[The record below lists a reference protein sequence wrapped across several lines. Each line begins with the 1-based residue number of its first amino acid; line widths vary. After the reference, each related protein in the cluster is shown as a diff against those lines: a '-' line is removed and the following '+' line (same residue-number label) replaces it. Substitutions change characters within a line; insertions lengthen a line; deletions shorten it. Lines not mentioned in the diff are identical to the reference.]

1 MGSPITPELVYH
13 LKTVSDPCLSPDG
26 SKLAFTYTWVDPER
40 LESCSRLML
49 LPLGPTETAE
59 AAGAAEA
66 LDFTQGRRDGLP
78 KFAPDGQTIAFLRA
92 DDSGQRQIWLISV
105 GGGEARQLTRSA
117 GNIIDFAWSPDARQ
131 LVYSANVTPDAPNP
145 NASDASAPHADIP
158 GLPQVSVV
166 RRIRYRYDGLGW
178 RGDAHFHLFTVNAVN
193 AVDPANPPNPVD
205 PSGAAGETSETVNT
219 GNAPLQITDGD
230 WDDVLP
236 VWSPD
241 GQRIAFVSGRR
252 DDRDTRAL
260 TEAYVV
266 PAAGGDPQR
275 WSEGLESADALAW
288 SPDGERLLAAGS
300 ESPKGLGLWQSMLYI
315 LEPGRPPRR
324 LTDDSVRPCLGMPAI
339 SPTPELRWYGDGDED
354 QGNGNGNSN
363 RNRILFLG
371 ESRGESYVWAVSPE
385 GGPMQRLSAGGAQ
398 SAALALDAQ
407 GQTAVIVANSP
418 DSPGDLYRI
427 NLASQSGEQLTN
439 YNREYLLEHPPA
451 RLEKFSIHRDGPG
464 GPDGIDGGL
473 DGGLDIECR
482 LYFPP
487 DFDPAQS
494 YPLALEIHGGPNG
507 AFYDSFVPV
516 QQVLATNGYLTLA
529 VNPRGSSTYG
539 EDFMTAVLE
548 DWGGEDYLDLMA
560 AVDAVTARPYVDETR
575 LGVHGYSYGG
585 YMTSW
590 IVGHTP
596 RFRAAVV
603 GAPCIDLVSM
613 YGTSDIGV
621 SFGEAQWGG
630 SPADAFQEMVRR
642 SPLTYASAVT
652 TPVLLL
658 HGEADARCPIAQS
671 EAYFVQL
678 KRLGKEVEL
687 VRFPGC
693 SHSLPRQGHPK
704 LREEYLA
711 RTLDWFNRRLG

>member
-1 MGSPITPELVYH
+1 MGSPITPDLVYH
-13 LKTVSDPCLSPDG
+13 LKTVSEPCLSPDG
-26 SKLAFTYTWVDPER
+26 SKLAFTYSWVDPQR

-49 LPLGPTETAE
+49 LPLGHTEAAEASE
-59 AAGAAEA
+59 AAGGAEA
-66 LDFTQGRRDGLP
+66 LDFTQGRQDGMP
-78 KFAPDGQTIAFLRA
+78 KFSPDGQTIAFLRA
-92 DDSGQRQIWLISV
+92 DDTGQRQIWLISV
-105 GGGEARQLTRSA
+105 SGGEARQLTRSA
-117 GNIIDFAWSPDARQ
+117 GNIIDFAWSPDSRQ

-145 NASDASAPHADIP
+145 NASDASARHSDIP

-193 AVDPANPPNPVD
+193 AVDLANPANRAD
-205 PSGAAGETSETVNT
+205 PSGTADETSETSETVNR

-230 WDDVLP
+230 WDDALP

-266 PAAGGDPQR
+266 PATGGDPQR

-324 LTDDSVRPCLGMPAI
+324 LTDDSIRPCLGIPAV
-339 SPTPELRWYGDGDED
+339 SPTPELRWYGDEGRGD
-354 QGNGNGNSN
+354 GYG
-363 RNRILFLG
+363 NRILFLG

-385 GGPMQRLSAGGAQ
+385 GGPIQRLSAGGAQ
-398 SAALALDAQ
+398 SAALALDAG

-427 NLASQSGEQLTN
+427 NLATQSGEQLTD
-439 YNREYLLEHPPA
+439 YNREYLNEHPPA
-451 RLEKFSIHRDGPG
+451 RLEKFSIRRDGPG

-473 DGGLDIECR
+473 EIECR

-487 DFDPAQS
+487 DFDPARR

-539 EDFMTAVLE
+539 QDFMT
-548 DWGGEDYLDLMA
+548 
-560 AVDAVTARPYVDETR
+560 
-575 LGVHGYSYGG
+575 
-585 YMTSW
+585 
-590 IVGHTP
+590 
-596 RFRAAVV
+596 
-603 GAPCIDLVSM
+603 
-613 YGTSDIGV
+613 
-621 SFGEAQWGG
+621 GG
-630 SPADAFQEMVRR
+630 SWRTGA
-642 SPLTYASAVT
+642 
-652 TPVLLL
+652 
-658 HGEADARCPIAQS
+658 ARI
-671 EAYFVQL
+671 
-678 KRLGKEVEL
+678 
-687 VRFPGC
+687 
-693 SHSLPRQGHPK
+693 
-704 LREEYLA
+704 
-711 RTLDWFNRRLG
+711 TWT

>member
-1 MGSPITPELVYH
+1 MGSPITPALVYH
-13 LKTVSDPCLSPDG
+13 LKTVSEPCLSPDG
-26 SKLAFTYTWVDPER
+26 SKLAFTYSWVDPER

-59 AAGAAEA
+59 AEKAAGGAEA

-78 KFAPDGQTIAFLRA
+78 KFSQDGQTIAFLRA
-92 DDSGQRQIWLISV
+92 DDSGQRQIWLIRV

-117 GNIIDFAWSPDARQ
+117 GNIIDFAWSPDSRQ

-178 RGDAHFHLFTVNAVN
+178 RGDAHFHLFTVNAV
-193 AVDPANPPNPVD
+193 D
-205 PSGAAGETSETVNT
+205 PSGAAVETIEPSNT
-219 GNAPLQITDGD
+219 PLQITDGD

-339 SPTPELRWYGDGDED
+339 SPTPELRWYGDGDGDGDGD
-354 QGNGNGNSN
+354 QGNGNGN
-363 RNRILFLG
+363 RHRILFLG

-398 SAALALDAQ
+398 SAALTLDAR
-407 GQTAVIVANSP
+407 GRTAVIVANSP

-451 RLEKFSIHRDGPG
+451 RLEKFSIRRDGPG
-464 GPDGIDGGL
+464 GSDGI